1 MLRPLIL
8 KTLITNFGL
17 TFLGLVNSV
26 LLSRWLGP
34 GGRGEVAAAMLWPT
48 LLIYLSSMGLIM
60 ATMYFAALPESRP
73 DSLFANATLLGI
85 MQGIVASAIG
95 FAILPWVLRSQTSE
109 VISAGRLFLLV
120 IPISL
125 ITQYGVSILQGQMRI
140 SAFNWLR
147 MILPTGYL
155 VGTVILLIAGRLS
168 LFSII
173 FLHLLLNSI
182 VLIGTLIVLS
192 RGGVKL
198 SLKPDTDLAKKML
211 KYGGKVHVGNISGTV
226 NLSLDQVLMAAWLPP
241 ASLGLYVAAVSS
253 AGLSQVF
260 SQAVQMVSTPSI
272 TQRETLSERASV
284 LQGIFRSYW
293 LLSLLITLAIGA
305 LLPVAI
311 PLVFGGSFKAAI
323 WPAEVLLAGAF
334 FLGAQVVLAGGA
346 QALGNPWLGS
356 KANVGA
362 LIVTLVL
369 LYLLLPR
376 LGIMGAAIATAAAYL
391 TQLMI
396 VVYGLKN
403 THGIP
408 MTGLFRVTSTDL
420 SSALNVFELIRGQ
433 RKRLVSDQS

>member
-17 TFLGLVNSV
+17 AFLGLANSV

-34 GGRGEVAAAMLWPT
+34 TGRGEVAAAMLWPT
-48 LLIYLSSMGLIM
+48 MLVYLSSLGLIM

-73 DSLFANATLLGI
+73 QALFANSTLLGVV
-85 MQGIVASAIG
+85 QGTLAAVIG
-95 FAILPWVLRSQTSE
+95 FAILPWVLRSQASE
-109 VISAGRLFLLV
+109 VVSAARLFLLV

-125 ITQYGVSILQGQMRI
+125 ITQYGVSILQGRLHI
-140 SAFNWLR
+140 SSFNWLR
-147 MILPTGYL
+147 MILPSGYII
-155 VGTVILLIAGRLS
+155 GTVILVIAGRLS
-168 LFSII
+168 LFNII
-173 FLHLLLNSI
+173 LLHLFLNSI
-182 VLIGTLIVLS
+182 GLIGTLIALS
-192 RGGVKL
+192 RAGVKL
-198 SLKPDTDLAKKML
+198 SLKPDADLAKEML
-211 KYGGKVHVGNISGTV
+211 KYGGKVHVGNISGSV

-241 ASLGLYVAAVSS
+241 VALGLYVAAVSS

-293 LLSLLITLAIGA
+293 LLSFLITVAIGA

-311 PLVFGGSFKAAI
+311 PLVFGASFKGAI
-323 WPAEVLLAGAF
+323 WPAEVLLAGMF

-362 LIVTLVL
+362 LIVTVTL
-369 LYLLLPR
+369 LYFLLPR
-376 LGIMGAAIATAAAYL
+376 FGILGAASATTAAYF

-396 VVYGLKN
+396 VVYGLRN

-408 MTGLFRVTSTDL
+408 MTGLFRVRFTDV
-420 SSALNVFELIRGQ
+420 SSALNIIELIRGP
-433 RKRLVSDQS
+433 RKRLVTDQS

>member
-1 MLRPLIL
+1 
-8 KTLITNFGL
+8 
-17 TFLGLVNSV
+17 VNSV
-26 LLSRWLGP
+26 VLSRWLGP
-34 GGRGEVAAAMLWPT
+34 TGRGEIAAAMLWPT
-48 LLIYLSSMGLIM
+48 MLVYLSSMGLIM

-73 DSLFANATLLGI
+73 NSLFANATLFGI
-85 MQGIVASAIG
+85 AQGTLAAIIG
-95 FAILPWVLRSQTSE
+95 FAILPWVLKSQTPE
-109 VISAGRLFLLV
+109 VVGAGRLFLLV

-125 ITQYGVSILQGQMRI
+125 LTQYGVSILQGRLHI
-140 SAFNWLR
+140 SSFNWLR

-155 VGTVILLIAGRLS
+155 AGTVILAIAGRLS
-168 LFSII
+168 LLGII
-173 FLHLLLNSI
+173 LLHLFLNS
-182 VLIGTLIVLS
+182 VALIGTLIALS
-192 RGGVKL
+192 RAGVRL
-198 SLKPDTDLAKKML
+198 NLKPDADLAKEML
-211 KYGGKVHVGNISGTV
+211 KYGGKVHVGNISGSL

-241 ASLGLYVAAVSS
+241 AALGLYVAAVSS

-293 LLSLLITLAIGA
+293 LLSFLITVAIGA
-305 LLPVAI
+305 LLPMAI
-311 PLVFGGSFKAAI
+311 PLVFGSSFKGAI

-356 KANVGA
+356 KANIGA

-391 TQLMI
+391 TQLII
-396 VVYGLKN
+396 VVSGLRS

-408 MTGLFRVTSTDL
+408 VTGLFRIRLTDV
-420 SSALNVFELIRGQ
+420 SSAMNIFELIRGS
-433 RKRLVSDQS
+433 RKRLVTDQS

>member
-1 MLRPLIL
+1 MLRPLIFN
-8 KTLITNFGL
+8 TLITNFGL

-34 GGRGEVAAAMLWPT
+34 AGRGEIAAAMLWPT
-48 LLIYLSSMGLIM
+48 ILVYLSSMGLIM
-60 ATMYFAALPESRP
+60 ATMYFAALPRSRP
-73 DSLFANATLLGI
+73 DSLFANSTLLGI
-85 MQGIVASAIG
+85 AQGMLAAVVG
-95 FAILPWVLRSQTSE
+95 FAILPWVLRSQTAE
-109 VISAGRLFLLV
+109 VVSAGRLFLLV
-120 IPISL
+120 IPIAL
-125 ITQYGVSILQGQMRI
+125 ITQYGVSILQGRMRI
-140 SAFNWLR
+140 SSFNWLR
-147 MILPTGYL
+147 MILPSGYL
-155 VGTVILLIAGRLS
+155 TGTVILTIAGRLS

-173 FLHLLLNSI
+173 LLHLFLHS
-182 VLIGTLIVLS
+182 VALIATLVALS
-192 RGGVKL
+192 RAGVKL
-198 SLKPDTDLAKKML
+198 SLKPDTDLAKEML
-211 KYGGKVHVGNISGTV
+211 KYGGKVHVGNISGSV

-241 ASLGLYVAAVSS
+241 AALGLYVAAVSS

-293 LLSLLITLAIGA
+293 LLSFLITVVIGA

-311 PLVFGGSFKAAI
+311 PLVFGASFKDAI

-376 LGIMGAAIATAAAYL
+376 LGIMGAAIATSAAYL

-396 VVYGLKN
+396 VVYGLRY
-403 THGIP
+403 THGIR
-408 MTGLFRVTSTDL
+408 MTSLFRVKSADL
-420 SSALNVFELIRGQ
+420 SSALNIFELIRGP

>member
-34 GGRGEVAAAMLWPT
+34 AGRGEIAAAMLWPT
-48 LLIYLSSMGLIM
+48 MLVYLSSLGLIM
-60 ATMYFAALPESRP
+60 ATMYFAALPGSKPRV
-73 DSLFANATLLGI
+73 LFANSTLLGI
-85 MQGIVASAIG
+85 AQGTVAAAIG
-95 FAILPWVLRSQTSE
+95 FAILPWVLRSQTAD
-109 VISAGRLFLLV
+109 VVSAGRLFLLV

-140 SAFNWLR
+140 SSFNWLR
-147 MILPTGYL
+147 MILPSGYL
-155 VGTVILLIAGRLS
+155 LGTVILAITGRLS

-173 FLHLLLNSI
+173 LLHLFLNAAS
-182 VLIGTLIVLS
+182 LIGTLVALS
-192 RGGVKL
+192 SSGVKL
-198 SLKPDTDLAKKML
+198 SLRPDADLAKQML
-211 KYGGKVHVGNISGTV
+211 KYGGKVHVGNMSGMA
-226 NLSLDQVLMAAWLPP
+226 NLTLDQVLMAAWLPP
-241 ASLGLYVAAVSS
+241 AALGLYVAAVSS

-260 SQAVQMVSTPSI
+260 SQAVQMVATPSI
-272 TQRETLSERASV
+272 TQRETATERASI
-284 LQGIFRSYW
+284 LQGVFRSYW
-293 LLSLLITLAIGA
+293 LLSFLITVAIGA

-311 PLVFGGSFKAAI
+311 PLVFGASFKDAI

-356 KANVGA
+356 KGNIGA

-369 LYLLLPR
+369 LYFLLPR
-376 LGIMGAAIATAAAYL
+376 LGIMGAAIASAAAYL

-396 VVYGLKN
+396 VVYGLRK

-408 MTGLFRVTSTDL
+408 MTGLFRVRFADL
-420 SSALNVFELIRGQ
+420 NSALSLFELVRGP
-433 RKRLVSDQS
+433 RKRLVSDQG